1 MVEEVRLEVCWRC
14 YTCVALTTA
23 AAVTVVRTTEA
34 MLFARV
40 PMVTS
45 SKRTTRLVGVGASS
59 KR

>member
-1 MVEEVRLEVCWRC
+1 M
-14 YTCVALTTA
+14 CVALTTA